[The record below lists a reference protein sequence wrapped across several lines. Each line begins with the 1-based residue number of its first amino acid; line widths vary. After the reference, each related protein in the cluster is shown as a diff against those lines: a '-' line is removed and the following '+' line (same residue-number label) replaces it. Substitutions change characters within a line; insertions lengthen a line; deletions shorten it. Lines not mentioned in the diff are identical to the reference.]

1 MDVFAACAA
10 DLLAGADGL
19 RAVRKFNKIGAMMAR
34 YELHC
39 HGCLGLFHIV
49 FLFYSSPFLSSV
61 LAALLVCALA
71 NVSHVL

>member
-1 MDVFAACAA
+1 
-10 DLLAGADGL
+10 
-19 RAVRKFNKIGAMMAR
+19 MAR